1 VFSSRYEAR
10 TYFETLDSLMT
21 ASVLSMRCV
30 LLLVLL
36 SPWFVESSVD
46 PQYVI
51 GVDLGTESARVGL
64 FSVTGEM
71 VETAAVPYPTT
82 FPNVGWAEQNP
93 EDWWRCLGEACRKV
107 TTTAYK
113 KGINQKEIKGLC
125 VDTTACS
132 VVMLDDKNIP
142 LRNCLLWC
150 DARSAPQCE
159 EILRKAKGDP
169 ALQV

>member
-1 VFSSRYEAR
+1 
-10 TYFETLDSLMT
+10 MT
-21 ASVLSMRCV
+21 VSVLFMHCAFLV
-30 LLLVLL
+30 VLL
-36 SPWFVESSVD
+36 SPWFVQSAVH

-107 TTTAYK
+107 TSNAYK
-113 KGINQKEIKGLC
+113 KGINEKEIKN
-125 VDTTACS
+125 D
-132 VVMLDDKNIP
+132 
-142 LRNCLLWC
+142 NC
-150 DARSAPQCE
+150 DITII
-159 EILRKAKGDP
+159 EIN
-169 ALQV
+169 

>member
-1 VFSSRYEAR
+1 
-10 TYFETLDSLMT
+10 MT
-21 ASVLSMRCV
+21 VSVLFMHCAFLV
-30 LLLVLL
+30 VLL
-36 SPWFVESSVD
+36 SPWFAQSAVD

-107 TTTAYK
+107 TSSAYK
-113 KGINQKEIKGLC
+113 KGINEKEIKGLC

-132 VVMLDDKNIP
+132 VVMLDDQNVP

-159 EILRKAKGDP
+159 QILRKAKGDP